1 MADLYVSIVSN
12 IAIFATLGLLG
23 ASGIVLAL
31 PTVVALFSKY
41 EPSGEEVILVRTKAS
56 DYDEDR

>member
-12 IAIFATLGLLG
+12 IAIFGTLGLLA

-31 PTVVALFSKY
+31 PTAVALFCKF
-41 EPSGEEVILVRTKAS
+41 EETGEEAILVRPNAY